1 MPELLTSLQAV
12 ADKAEGLPLESLI
25 TELNTLAENAAVVIG
40 SDGFKSLPTDLSRA
54 LAEIEATLRTVR
66 EGGLVENAN
75 ATLASARSAAD
86 AVAEATDDLP
96 AIMARM
102 SAVLDQASSTI
113 RGFDKGEELSRDVEA
128 ALREI
133 GRAAGALAS
142 LAKSIERNP
151 SSLIRGR

>member
-1 MPELLTSLQAV
+1 MISRSRRV
-12 ADKAEGLPLESLI
+12 I
-25 TELNTLAENAAVVIG
+25 T
-40 SDGFKSLPTDLSRA
+40 
-54 LAEIEATLRTVR
+54 
-66 EGGLVENAN
+66 
-75 ATLASARSAAD
+75 RSAAD